1 MDKSWNWIFGSDSD
15 VYFEDCLYFVDVV
28 VRYFILMI
36 YIDII
41 IVDWEIMGNDV
52 INFLKNEY
60 WCMVCIYK
68 YKVISIV
75 FVFCYFGI

>member
-41 IVDWEIMGNDV
+41 IVD
-52 INFLKNEY
+52 
-60 WCMVCIYK
+60 
-68 YKVISIV
+68 
-75 FVFCYFGI
+75 